1 MKIVEE
7 RPMEMSMRTVEEMI
21 SELQTVK
28 NKKRE
33 VYFYHSDERFYI
45 SEWHDDDEDGI
56 SIYLRSDRDDY
67 DQYVADTD

>member
-1 MKIVEE
+1 ML
-7 RPMEMSMRTVEEMI
+7 TVETMI

-45 SEWHDDDEDGI
+45 SECHDDGEDGI
-56 SIYLRSDRDDY
+56 SMHLRSDQDDY
-67 DQYVADTD
+67 AQYVADTD